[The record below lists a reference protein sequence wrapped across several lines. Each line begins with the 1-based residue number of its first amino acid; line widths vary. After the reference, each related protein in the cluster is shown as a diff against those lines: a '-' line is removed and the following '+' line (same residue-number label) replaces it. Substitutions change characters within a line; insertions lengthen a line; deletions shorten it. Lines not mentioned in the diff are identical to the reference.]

1 MELSSLPY
9 IQLLHPKVIHFP
21 IALFIGAMGME
32 VLSLIFSAIGGSASG
47 GKKDNLHRTAFHM
60 YILATVITPFVVL
73 TGLQEAEHLHLG
85 HPILTIHRNFALL
98 TMWVS
103 LFSLPILWL
112 AKKKSEKVLRIVF
125 IIFLLM
131 LVGFV
136 SITGHNGGR
145 MVYEYGVGVDQ

>member
-9 IQLLHPKVIHFP
+9 VQLLHPKVIHLP

-32 VLSLIFSAIGGSASG
+32 VLSLIF
-47 GKKDNLHRTAFHM
+47 KKDNLHRTALHM

-85 HPILTIHRNFALL
+85 HPILTIHKNFGLL
-98 TMWVS
+98 TMWTS
-103 LFSLPILWL
+103 LISLPILWIVN
-112 AKKKSEKVLRIVF
+112 KQNPKILRALFLV
-125 IIFLLM
+125 FLLVM
-131 LVGFV
+131 ATFV
-136 SITGHNGGR
+136 TITGHNGGR